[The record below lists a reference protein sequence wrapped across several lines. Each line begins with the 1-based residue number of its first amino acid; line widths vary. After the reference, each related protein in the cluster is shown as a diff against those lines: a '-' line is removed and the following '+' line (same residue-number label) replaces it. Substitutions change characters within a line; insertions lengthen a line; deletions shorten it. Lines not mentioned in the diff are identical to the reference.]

1 MYRNEDEPQYVER
14 RFRREHLQQMV
25 HGVRLVGPK
34 DEKGT
39 LLNRDDRG
47 RYKIMFEMGVVTLAP
62 SSVILPTKT
71 SVMVV
76 GLKQQLQYNNRL
88 GTIVQVANEEGRYVV
103 DFGGEAIAVKWEN
116 VLA

>member
-1 MYRNEDEPQYVER
+1 
-14 RFRREHLQQMV
+14 
-25 HGVRLVGPK
+25 
-34 DEKGT
+34 
-39 LLNRDDRG
+39 
-47 RYKIMFEMGVVTLAP
+47 
-62 SSVILPTKT
+62 
-71 SVMVV
+71 MVV